1 MGEQRV
7 KKQVNTEQ
15 RIAFMRHL
23 LRDVQALEMMLEQKM
38 FETGITRIGAEQE
51 CCIVTPTWRP
61 AECAQELLEKVQDDH
76 FTTELAKYNIEVNLD
91 PMELTG
97 NCFSLMENH
106 LREMLDKG
114 QQVARSLDSS
124 LLLTGILPTISKHEL
139 EFDFMTPNPRYWALN
154 EMIKRSR
161 GTDFSLYIRGI
172 DELSVQHDSVLFEA
186 CNTSFQLHLQVD
198 PDDFVAAYNW
208 SQAIAG
214 PVLSVCCNSPL
225 LLGRELWSE
234 TRIALF
240 QQSIDTRSSS
250 LALTDKQARV
260 SFGSDWEFGSI
271 ADIYKNNIAEHE
283 VLLARDI
290 EQDALALLQQG
301 KTPKLKALGLHNGTV
316 YKWNRACYGVGG
328 GKAHTRIEN
337 RYIPAGPTVLD
348 EMANFAFWIGLMLG
362 RPDHIED
369 VANHMDFREAKGNF
383 IKAARNGKHV
393 VLDWFGNPYSA
404 ADLIVETLLPMAKK
418 GLESQGIDQQDIDRL
433 LKIIEDR
440 AKGSTG
446 ADWQVRNFR
455 KLKKHMKAD
464 DALVELTRFME
475 KNAASGEVVANWPD
489 VELTSPS
496 QKNAS
501 SVGHIMSTQM
511 FTVKENDLA
520 QMATE
525 IMKWKDIH
533 HVPVENDKKELIGLL
548 TWTHVKR
555 HFAGAFED
563 EALVSEVMTRS
574 VTTVTSKT
582 SIRDAIDL
590 MKSNEFGCL
599 PVVDGKQLIGIITIK
614 DVIDFD

>member
-1 MGEQRV
+1 MGEHRV
-7 KKQVNTEQ
+7 IKQVNTKQ

-23 LRDVQALEMMLEQKM
+23 LHDLQALEMMLEQNM
-38 FETGITRIGAEQE
+38 FETGITRMGAEQE
-51 CCIVTPTWRP
+51 CCIVTPRWRP
-61 AECAQELLEKVQDDH
+61 AKCAEELLDKVKDAH

-97 NCFSLMENH
+97 NCFFRMERH

-124 LLLTGILPTISKHEL
+124 LVLTGILPTISKNEL
-139 EFDFMTPNPRYWALN
+139 ELDFMTPNPRYWALN
-154 EMIKRSR
+154 DMIKHSR

-250 LALTDKQARV
+250 LALTDRQARV
-260 SFGSDWEFGSI
+260 SFGNDWESGSI
-271 ADIYKNNIAEHE
+271 ADIYKNNIAQYE

-290 EQDALALLQQG
+290 KHDSLAQLERGEIPKLEALA
-301 KTPKLKALGLHNGTV
+301 LHNGTV

-328 GKAHTRIEN
+328 GKPHTRIEN

-348 EMANFAFWIGLMLG
+348 EIANFAFWIGLMMG
-362 RPDHIED
+362 RPDDVKD
-369 VANHMDFREAKGNF
+369 VADHMDFREAKGNF

-393 VLDWFGNPYSA
+393 ELDWFGEAYSA
-404 ADLIVETLLPMAKK
+404 AHLVVDILLPMAKK

-433 LKIIEDR
+433 LRIIEDR
-440 AKGSTG
+440 AKGSCG
-446 ADWQVRNFR
+446 ADWQIRNFR
-455 KLKKHMKAD
+455 KLKKHMKTD
-464 DALVELTRFME
+464 DALVELTRLME
-475 KNAASGEVVANWPD
+475 KNAASGKVLAKWPD
-489 VELTSPS
+489 VERSSPS
-496 QKNAS
+496 FQNAS
-501 SVGHIMSTQM
+501 NVGHIMSTQM
-511 FTVKENDLA
+511 FTVKEYDIA
-520 QMATE
+520 QMAME

-555 HFAGAFED
+555 HFAGAFKD
-563 EALVSEVMTRS
+563 GALVSEVMTRS
-574 VTTVTSKT
+574 VTTVTAKT
-582 SIRDAIDL
+582 SIRDAIRL
-590 MKSNEFGCL
+590 MKSHEFGCL
-599 PVVDGKQLIGIITIK
+599 PVVDGKQLIGIITII
-614 DVIDFD
+614 DVINFD